1 MLIFHFFNYKK
12 EMSKKYKQENNM
24 NKDFGNRDILNSK
37 IALTNETTNA
47 RENLNQNDDELS
59 LYREEQEEYYSDNF
73 NKGLELD
80 EGTVNFWYANDN
92 TIIEIK
98 QDTEDKNN
106 ENSFSNFNNINNIP
120 PFDFPTPDE
129 NIILTSNI
137 YPQNEPNKKKII
149 FSSINKKRGRISKKS
164 ENIKGEHTK
173 NSTDN
178 IERRNKVCFYDSTLE
193 GSNERIKIYNQSQ
206 NGDGVYPLLK
216 DIDYE
221 IKKQS
226 SKTENL
232 KLLDNTV
239 KDMLCEKISSQFKN
253 FPPDYNKKLIDRIY
267 REGKAKEVI
276 SFLNMKVLS
285 LYNRYIE
292 DNKTVGNFKTLAY
305 YIERMREEEENL
317 DNNYLEN
324 FISTAKNFEANTREK
339 KARKRKKNKIS

>member
-1 MLIFHFFNYKK
+1 
-12 EMSKKYKQENNM
+12 MSKKFKQENYM
-24 NKDFGNRDILNSK
+24 NKDFCNRDILNSK
-37 IALTNETTNA
+37 ITLTNETTNT
-47 RENLNQNDDELS
+47 RENLNQNDDYLS
-59 LYREEQEEYYSDNF
+59 LFREEQEEYYLDNF

-80 EGTVNFWYANDN
+80 EGMENFWYFNDN
-92 TIIEIK
+92 TIFGINQEA
-98 QDTEDKNN
+98 EHKNSD
-106 ENSFSNFNNINNIP
+106 NSSLNFDYINI
-120 PFDFPTPDE
+120 FPTYDE
-129 NIILTSNI
+129 NIILPSNI
-137 YPQNEPNKKKII
+137 DPQNESNIKKRI
-149 FSSINKKRGRISKKS
+149 FSLINKKRGRISKEC

-178 IERRNKVCFYDSTLE
+178 IERRNKVCFYDSTLD
-193 GSNERIKIYNQSQ
+193 GTNERIKIYNQSQ

-216 DIDYE
+216 DIDSE

-239 KDMLCEKISSQFKN
+239 KDMLCEKISSKFKN

-292 DNKTVGNFKTLAY
+292 DDKTVGNFKTLAY
-305 YIERMREEEENL
+305 HIERLREKEENL
-317 DNNYLEN
+317 DNNYLET
-324 FISTAKNFEANTREK
+324 FISTAKNFEANIREK